1 MGKKWRPV
9 SRLYDGLIIV
19 TLLDIL
25 FVFFVQTTLSEAF
38 LRFELKGVY
47 GFYLQLALPWAY
59 MGTGLLLGLTV
70 ADRLGLRLAKGR
82 RRVWRLLGLAILV
95 GYAGVIAWQLYTRG
109 EWPMNTLILTGWVN
123 WFCTAL
129 GLAFSPAFLPVKEE
143 VLAEEEA
150 PTEDFYF

>member
-1 MGKKWRPV
+1 MGNKWRPV
-9 SRLYDGLIIV
+9 SRLHDGLVII

-38 LRFELKGVY
+38 LRFGLRGVY

-70 ADRLGLRLAKGR
+70 ADRLGCRLAKGR

-95 GYAGVIAWQLYTRG
+95 GYAGVIGWHIYSRG
-109 EWPMNTLILTGWVN
+109 DWPMNTLILTGWVN
-123 WFCTAL
+123 WICTAL
-129 GLAFSPAFLPVKEE
+129 GLAFSPALLPVKEE
-143 VLAEEEA
+143 PEVEED
-150 PTEDFYF
+150 PPEDFYF